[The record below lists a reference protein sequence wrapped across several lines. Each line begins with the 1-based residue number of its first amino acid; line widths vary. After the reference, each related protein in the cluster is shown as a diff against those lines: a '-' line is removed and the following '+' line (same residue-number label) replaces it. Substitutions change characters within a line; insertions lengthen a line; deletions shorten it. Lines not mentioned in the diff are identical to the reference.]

1 MSERVEYVV
10 QYQSA
15 AGRTWYEIQRY
26 AMSEEA
32 LAYISTM
39 PEPKRYRAIKRTIT
53 EEVL

>member
-1 MSERVEYVV
+1 
-10 QYQSA
+10 
-15 AGRTWYEIQRY
+15 
-26 AMSEEA
+26 MSEEA